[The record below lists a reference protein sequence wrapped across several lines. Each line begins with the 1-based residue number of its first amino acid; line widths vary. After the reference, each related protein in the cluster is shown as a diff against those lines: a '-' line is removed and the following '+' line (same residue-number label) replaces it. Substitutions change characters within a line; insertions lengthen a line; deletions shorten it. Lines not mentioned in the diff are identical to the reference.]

1 MSVEF
6 HMKMTCPENG
16 KIFAWG
22 LAVLFDFAMWL
33 YFISQNH
40 YEGFFSGQ
48 NTLKILPCP
57 SRILTSMA
65 KVARVEDK

>member
-33 YFISQNH
+33 YFTILSVRITMKGFSQV
-40 YEGFFSGQ
+40 
-48 NTLKILPCP
+48 
-57 SRILTSMA
+57 RIL
-65 KVARVEDK
+65 